1 MYESTIEKIKINREE
16 LRDKIYACWVGKN
29 IGGTI
34 GTPYEGCKEMQ
45 DITGF
50 ASPPG
55 EPLPNDDL
63 DLQLVWLIAL
73 EQVGPWNLTA
83 AELSEYWLSLIP
95 PSWNE
100 YGNCKA
106 NLHAGFLPPIS
117 GELENGAWKHSNGAW
132 IRSEIWA
139 CLAPGYSGISRRY
152 ALQDAMVD
160 HGIAEG
166 TYAEI
171 FTATMQSEAFF
182 CNDLR
187 ALIASALA
195 QIPEDCRVAKAV
207 RTVLE
212 SYDNGV
218 DYREVRNLLVEQS
231 KDIGYFQA
239 PANVGYAVIGLLYG
253 EGDFKKSLIYATNC
267 GDDTDC
273 TAATV
278 GATLGI
284 MHGSAGIPK
293 DWQAYIGDRIITK
306 SVNGGYH
313 YWYPE
318 TCTALTERVMNMI
331 PGVFLANNVLMEYTD
346 GETEVSEER
355 EKYGVSGRE
364 LLDRSPYSFDI
375 AGTTLI
381 QGRVTYDGAPFVEV
395 GDTLGATLEICWKEP
410 DARTK
415 NWGIYGPYWVNLEV
429 RAPEGWEAKYQ
440 RRAFF
445 HHTHDAFSHLPHHSV
460 PGCRFRIELT
470 PTANVQADNTAV
482 LIIRAEGTVQTLA
495 VPLKIGGK

>member
-1 MYESTIEKIKINREE
+1 MYKSLKKTIKINREE

-34 GTPYEGCKEMQ
+34 GTPYEGRRDML
-45 DITGF
+45 DIDGF
-50 ASPPG
+50 TTAPG

-100 YGNCKA
+100 YGICKA

-117 GELENGAWKHSNGAW
+117 GELENEAWKHSNGAW

-139 CLAPGYSGISRRY
+139 CLSPGYSGISRRY

-160 HGIAEG
+160 HGMAEG

-171 FTATMQSEAFF
+171 FTATLQSEAFF
-182 CNDLR
+182 CSDLR
-187 ALIASALA
+187 WLIDNALA
-195 QIPEDCRVAKAV
+195 QIPEDCRVARAV

-212 SYDNGV
+212 CYDKGV
-218 DYREVRNLLVEQS
+218 DYRETRALLVEQS
-231 KDIGYFQA
+231 KDIGWFQA
-239 PANVGYAVIGLLYG
+239 PANIAYAVIGLLYG
-253 EGDFKKSLIYATNC
+253 GGDFKKSLIYATNC

-284 MHGSAGIPK
+284 MYGSAGIPK

-306 SVNGGYH
+306 SVNGGYS

-318 TCTALTERVMNMI
+318 TCTELTERVMNMI
-331 PGVFLANNVLMEYTD
+331 PSVFMANNVLMEYTD
-346 GETEVSEER
+346 GETVVDEDR
-355 EKYGVSGRE
+355 GKYGYTGKA

-375 AGTTLI
+375 VGTTLI
-381 QGRVTYDGAPFVEV
+381 RGRVTYDGAPLAEI
-395 GDTLGATLEICWKEP
+395 GETLGVTVDLTWKEP
-410 DARTK
+410 DDRVK
-415 NWGIYGPYWVNLEV
+415 NWGMYGPYWVSMEV

-440 RRAFF
+440 RRSFF
-445 HHTHDAFSHLPHHSV
+445 HHTHSAFSSLPTPPT
-460 PGCRFRIELT
+460 PGCSFRIDLT
-470 PTANVQADNTAV
+470 PTANVAADNTVV
-482 LIIRAEGTVQTLA
+482 LVIHAEGSVQTLT

>member
-1 MYESTIEKIKINREE
+1 MYKNTIAKIKINREE

-34 GTPYEGCKEMQ
+34 GTPYEGSRDMH
-45 DITGF
+45 DIDGF
-50 ASPPG
+50 ASAPG

-73 EQVGPWNLTA
+73 EHVGPWNLTS
-83 AELSEYWLSLIP
+83 AELAEYWMALIP

-100 YGNCKA
+100 YGICKA
-106 NLHAGFLPPIS
+106 NLHAGYLPPIS
-117 GELENGAWKHSNGAW
+117 GELENGPWKHSNGAW

-139 CLAPGYSGISRRY
+139 CLSPGYSGISRRY

-171 FTATMQSEAFF
+171 FTATLQSEAFF

-187 ALIASALA
+187 ALIAAALA
-195 QIPEDCRVAKAV
+195 EIPEDCRVARAV
-207 RTVLE
+207 RTVVE
-212 SYDNGV
+212 GYDNGV
-218 DYREVRNLLVEQS
+218 DYREIRNLLVEQS
-231 KDIGYFQA
+231 KDIGWFQA
-239 PANVGYAVIGLLYG
+239 PANIGYAVIGLLYG

-284 MHGSAGIPK
+284 MYGTAGIPK

-306 SVNGGYH
+306 SVNGGYS

-318 TCTALTERVMNMI
+318 TCTELTERVMNQI
-331 PGVFLANNVLMEYTD
+331 PSVFMANNVLMEYTD
-346 GETEVSEER
+346 GETVVGEDR
-355 EKYGVSGRE
+355 QAYGASGKA

-375 AGTTLI
+375 AGTPMV
-381 QGRVTYDGAPFVEV
+381 QGRVTYDGAPLAEI
-395 GDTLGATLEICWKEP
+395 GETLGITLDLHWTEP
-410 DARTK
+410 DRRGK
-415 NWGIYGPYWVNLEV
+415 NWGVYGPYWMNLEV

-440 RRAFF
+440 RRAFS
-445 HHTHDAFSHLPHHSV
+445 HHTHDNFSHLPRRWE

-470 PTANVQADNTAV
+470 PTENVQVDNTCV
-482 LIIRAEGTVQTLA
+482 LLIHAEGTVQTVA